1 MIFIVHPDRTVT
13 TIAETL
19 HVGDT
24 SADVTVL
31 SPFSGVQNCM
41 LKFLLPTGEEG
52 TPQFLNYYGDGTDL
66 GLGYEGSVYTMK
78 IPAVMTKVAG
88 AVQVQIIFTDTGAQ
102 QFASEIATFTVS
114 GIEVLPFP
122 DSEEQG
128 EDFAAQLL
136 AMQATLAVAMEAA
149 KVGGTVCKFTTLSSN
164 TTITLQNLVGM
175 TSIDWGDGTVD
186 NALSHTYAEAGTYT
200 CYIAGLTDIGA
211 NAFANITALK
221 DIVIGDG
228 VKSIGVGAFQACTGL
243 ISASIGNGVTS
254 IGSSAFVACAGLKR
268 ITIPDSIA
276 IIGEAAFSTCTGLK
290 SIVVGGGVIIIGAL
304 AFASCSSLVQIVFNG
319 TTPPAMNNANALG
332 GTNNCPIFVPYK
344 CLAAYQTAYAD
355 YASRIVVTDTQ
366 PLTGAADPTTS
377 TATEYVGKVYINT
390 TTNAAF
396 VCTNINAGVYTWQ
409 PIMTSA
415 ITVDSAL
422 SSSSENPVQNKVVKD
437 ALDGKQDTLT
447 FDDAPTAGSNNPVK
461 SGGIKTALDGKQA
474 TLTFDNAPTANSDNP
489 VKSGGVKSALDLKAN
504 ASDVYTKAQVD
515 SKISAVFRYKGSVA
529 TVADLDNVQ
538 DPAIGDV
545 YTVTADGSEYV
556 CTGTS
561 PLAWQY
567 LGVSV
572 DLSGKLDKV
581 TTSGT
586 ERAYGVNAAGAQ
598 VMIDV
603 SASADANTLAKR
615 DANGQV
621 AVPQT
626 PTADGQA
633 ASKKYVDDGLAL
645 KQNTLTFDNAPTANS
660 DNPVKSGGIKTALD
674 AKQDTLTAGN
684 GIDITNG
691 VISATGGG
699 GATGTPAI
707 IFTIKTTSANTAVT
721 FTNLTGLSSVD
732 WGDGNTDATASHTYA
747 AAGIYTVIAYG
758 VTGIGNGSASCV
770 SPTSVLK
777 KVIICESVTSIG
789 DYAFHNCTNL
799 ESAIIETGAT
809 LIGSAFYNCTG
820 LKEVKLPNTLTSIYG
835 RAFYNCLGLK
845 EVKIPNSVTLIDS
858 LAFYACAGL
867 SEVLIPYSVTRINGS
882 VFASCTNLWKI
893 IFERNSPPT
902 LDTNVFYNTN
912 NCKIYVPRASISTYK
927 AASNYTTYASRIVAN
942 ATTDDLAGKQDTLTA
957 GTGIDITNNVISV
970 TGGGG
975 GSSWTEIDGG
985 ANTQIT
991 SYAFSVNKK
1000 YEIFAMAYHPMFSD
1014 LTPMSTPTFVL
1025 DTDSSIMAQ
1034 TLYVTP
1040 AFQNGATG
1048 DQQLEVAPDLG
1059 QWSPI
1064 YFQWVLASDKS
1075 ASGWKIKVYYR
1086 ELAVAT

>member
-102 QFASEIATFTVS
+102 QFVSETATFTVS

-243 ISASIGNGVTS
+243 ISASIGNGVAN
-254 IGSSAFVACAGLKR
+254 IGSSAFVACSGLKR
-268 ITIPDSIA
+268 IMIPDSVA
-276 IIGEAAFSTCTGLK
+276 IIGESAFSACTGLK
-290 SIVVGGGVIIIGAL
+290 SIIVGGGVIIIGAL

-355 YASRIVVTDTQ
+355 YAARIVVTDTQ
-366 PLTGAADPTTS
+366 PLTGTADPTTS

-409 PIMTSA
+409 PLGDT

-422 SSSSENPVQNKVVKD
+422 SSSSENPVQNKVITD
-437 ALDGKQDTLT
+437 ALNDKQDTLT

-461 SGGIKTALDGKQA
+461 SGGIKTALDGKQE
-474 TLTFDNAPTANSDNP
+474 TLTFDNAPTADSDNP
-489 VKSGGVKSALDLKAN
+489 VKSGGIKNALDLKAD
-504 ASDVYTKAQVD
+504 ASTVYTKNEVD
-515 SKISAVFRYKGSVA
+515 SLVSSVFRYKGTVA

-538 DPAIGDV
+538 NPAVGDV
-545 YTVTADGSEYV
+545 YHVTAGNAEYV
-556 CTGTS
+556 CTAVSGGT
-561 PLAWQY
+561 ATWEY
-567 LGVSV
+567 LGVAV
-572 DLSGKLDKV
+572 DLSGKLDKI
-581 TTSGT
+581 TTPDT
-586 ERAYGVNAAGAQ
+586 YERAYLINTDGTQKTRYVSEFVNVGHI
-598 VMIDV
+598 VRRGNYGKITV
-603 SASADANTLAKR
+603 RETPSANDEAT
-615 DANGQV
+615 
-621 AVPQT
+621 
-626 PTADGQA
+626 
-633 ASKKYVDDGLAL
+633 SKKYVDDGLAL

-699 GATGTPAI
+699 GAAGAPAI
-707 IFTIKTTSANTAVT
+707 IFTIQTAAANTAVT
-721 FTNLTGLSSVD
+721 LSNLTGLSSVD
-732 WGDGNTDATASHTYA
+732 WGDGNTDSTTSHTYA
-747 AAGIYTVIAYG
+747 AAGTYTINAYG
-758 VTGIGNGSASCV
+758 VTSIANGSSSPCV
-770 SPTSVLK
+770 SPSNTLKHVKIEYGVTSIGEVAFWGCSNLISA
-777 KVIICESVTSIG
+777 VIPSSVTSIG
-789 DYAFHNCTNL
+789 ESAFAGCYALTVLTIADGVTSIGKYAFQNCRGLTSVTIPKSVTSIN
-799 ESAIIETGAT
+799 IEAFR
-809 LIGSAFYNCTG
+809 GSYS
-820 LKEVKLPNTLTSIYG
+820 LTSI
-835 RAFYNCLGLK
+835 
-845 EVKIPNSVTLIDS
+845 
-858 LAFYACAGL
+858 
-867 SEVLIPYSVTRINGS
+867 
-882 VFASCTNLWKI
+882 I
-893 IFERNSPPT
+893 IESATPPT
-902 LDTNVFYNTN
+902 LYRDAFNNTN
-912 NCKIYVPRASISTYK
+912 NCPIYVPRSSLATYK
-927 AASNYTTYASRIVAN
+927 AASNWSAYASRIVAN
-942 ATTDDLAGKQDTLTA
+942 ATTDDLEGKQNALTA
-957 GTGIDITNNVISV
+957 GAGITISSDVISAP
-970 TGGGG
+970 GAAP
-975 GSSWTEIDGG
+975 WNEIDGG

-1014 LTPMSTPTFVL
+1014 LTPMSTSPFVL

-1034 TLYVTP
+1034 TLYVAP

-1048 DQQLEVAPDLG
+1048 DQMLEVAPDLG

-1064 YFQWVLASDKS
+1064 YFQWVLANDKS